1 MGSISSRF
9 CIIEPSEIR
18 GLLQAGEE
26 VELTHTMDQYATSG
40 RIQFTQEPS
49 FGDDGCSWEQSFRA
63 VVRQPSILKYNCSRH
78 YLGIFRTDGSL
89 FVIGSADL
97 APLIVVTP
105 YEDALSVEAT
115 FGTAEPAEI

>member
-1 MGSISSRF
+1 MGNVSSRF
-9 CIIEPSEIR
+9 CIIDPAEIR
-18 GLLQAGEE
+18 DHLKMGEK
-26 VELTHTMDQYATSG
+26 VELTHTMEQYATSG
-40 RIQFTQEPS
+40 RVQFTQEPS
-49 FGDDGCSWEQSFRA
+49 SGDDGCSWEQSFRA
-63 VVRQPSILKYNCSRH
+63 VVRQPSVLKYNGSRH

-89 FVIGSADL
+89 IVIGSADL